1 MGAFPEFLEPSI
13 AFEVFVEKLTLV
25 FHLVNILCT
34 LSKRLVVGFY
44 STAIGFN
51 LIRKPSV
58 VQKVFCGHIPIC
70 SSILSVDKTD
80 HSAFEIYLY
89 SPLAVFVWGLV
100 AKIHLVSPPP
110 PQPISFQNNH
120 WILSSGFVPKDFPL
134 GVWKVSKVL
143 GIFIFVWP
151 ERFLPDAACPASL
164 PALTFKRLF
173 TCFLWL
179 LFIEF
184 LSPRDPLLPFKDL
197 FKKVS
202 FGRQQGG

>member
-1 MGAFPEFLEPSI
+1 MTCCKNTPCL
-13 AFEVFVEKLTLV
+13 
-25 FHLVNILCT
+25 
-34 LSKRLVVGFY
+34 
-44 STAIGFN
+44 
-51 LIRKPSV
+51 
-58 VQKVFCGHIPIC
+58 
-70 SSILSVDKTD
+70 
-80 HSAFEIYLY
+80 
-89 SPLAVFVWGLV
+89 
-100 AKIHLVSPPP
+100 PPP
-110 PQPISFQNNH
+110 PPPPPHLIPKQPLN
-120 WILSSGFVPKDFPL
+120 FPL

-173 TCFLWL
+173 TCLLRL